1 MQQISSS
8 RPTRRS
14 ASETASRTA
23 RLNVTS
29 AATCALLAA
38 VALDVVATVAKFESW
53 AVFAFRGATLLF
65 GLGIV
70 LAIAAAVMRSTES
83 ARQLP
88 MLTVTLAAV
97 VDLGLRAS
105 TMWSAS
111 HPDGLVLLLSIA
123 IANLVA
129 LGAVFDGL
137 VDDQDVWSRR
147 SRAAAH
153 LREKRLVLPRADE
166 LWARW
171 QVDMTHR
178 TN

>member
-1 MQQISSS
+1 M
-8 RPTRRS
+8 TG
-14 ASETASRTA
+14 
-23 RLNVTS
+23 
-29 AATCALLAA
+29 AATVALLGA
-38 VALDVVATVAKFESW
+38 VALDVVATVAKFETW

-70 LAIAAAVMRSTES
+70 LAISAAVLGSTER

-88 MLTVTLAAV
+88 MLTVTLAAA

-147 SRAAAH
+147 SRAAAAH
-153 LREKRLVLPRADE
+153 RRETRLVLPRADE